1 MFYNVASKRPLKS
14 LRSFDKKEISFSFT
28 YTPIINGIFASNT
41 LPMRIILAEDND
53 ILRKSLSF
61 FLESKG
67 FDVDQFSDGKD
78 ALEAIEKNNYDL
90 ILTDINMP
98 GISGMEITQY
108 VRETINSDVP
118 IIILTSSGV
127 EQTELDSFDLGANEF
142 IAKPISPAVLLVRI
156 NKLLKIKA

>member
-1 MFYNVASKRPLKS
+1 
-14 LRSFDKKEISFSFT
+14 
-28 YTPIINGIFASNT
+28 
-41 LPMRIILAEDND
+41 MRIVLAEDND

-67 FDVDQFSDGKD
+67 FTVDQFSDGKD

-90 ILTDINMP
+90 VLTDINMP
-98 GISGMEITQY
+98 GISGMEITQH

-127 EQTELDSFDLGANEF
+127 EQTELDSFDIGANEF